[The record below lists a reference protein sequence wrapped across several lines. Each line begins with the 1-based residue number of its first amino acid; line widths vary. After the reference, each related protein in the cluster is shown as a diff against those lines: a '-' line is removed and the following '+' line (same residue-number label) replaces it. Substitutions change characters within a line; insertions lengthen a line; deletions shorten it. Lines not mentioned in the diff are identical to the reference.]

1 MSWFLA
7 VPNNGWIIPSIG
19 SPHEIPT
26 EWTDHSAGLHGA
38 RPLRIYTCTIRSRGC
53 HLSWA
58 EHAYMNFYNLIHY
71 VMIYIYIYIYLY
83 AIVWVMEYYDTIY
96 IYIYTYISHT
106 HTFII
111 YIYIYVYQRQRW
123 LWSGQE
129 SRPRQKR
136 PSISPRKYAPH
147 LRDDDPQQRW
157 HTILDEAVNC
167 HSLLFL

>member
-1 MSWFLA
+1 M

-26 EWTDHSAGLHGA
+26 EWTVHSAGWHGA

-58 EHAYMNFYNLIHY
+58 EHAHINLYNLIHY
-71 VMIYIYIYIYLY
+71 VMVYLY
-83 AIVWVMEYYDTIY
+83 AIVRVVEYYDN
-96 IYIYTYISHT
+96 IYIYTCISHT
-106 HTFII
+106 HI
-111 YIYIYVYQRQRW
+111 YNICIYIYVDQRQRW

-136 PSISPRKYAPH
+136 LSISPRKCAPH
-147 LRDDDPQQRW
+147 LRDDDPQRRW
-157 HTILDEAVNC
+157 HTVLDEAVNC

>member
-7 VPNNGWIIPSIG
+7 VPNNGWIIRSIG

-26 EWTDHSAGLHGA
+26 EWTVHSAGWHGA

-58 EHAYMNFYNLIHY
+58 EHAYINLYNLIHY
-71 VMIYIYIYIYLY
+71 VSNDISICNCMSYGILRY
-83 AIVWVMEYYDTIY
+83 Y
-96 IYIYTYISHT
+96 IYIYTHMHAYHT
-106 HTFII
+106 HI

-136 PSISPRKYAPH
+136 PSISPRKCAPH
-147 LRDDDPQQRW
+147 SRDDDPQQRW
-157 HTILDEAVNC
+157 HTVLDEAVNC

>member
-7 VPNNGWIIPSIG
+7 VPNNGWIIRSIG

-26 EWTDHSAGLHGA
+26 EWTVHSAGWHGA

-58 EHAYMNFYNLIHY
+58 EHAYINLYNLIHY
-71 VMIYIYIYIYLY
+71 VMIYLY

-96 IYIYTYISHT
+96 IHICMHIT
-106 HTFII
+106 HTFI

-136 PSISPRKYAPH
+136 PSISPRKCAPH

-157 HTILDEAVNC
+157 HTVLDEAVNC